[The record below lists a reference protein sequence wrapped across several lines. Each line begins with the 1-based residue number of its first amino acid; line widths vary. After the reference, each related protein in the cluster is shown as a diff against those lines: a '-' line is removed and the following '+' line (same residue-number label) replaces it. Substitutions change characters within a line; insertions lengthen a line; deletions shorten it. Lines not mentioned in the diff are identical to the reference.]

1 MEQTIHTPIA
11 LAEDN
16 PVNRNS
22 FVQKM
27 ELLPEYRLLFTA
39 VNGKE
44 FLDNLKKLSY
54 NNLPKAVFIDLE
66 MPEMNG
72 IQAIA
77 IAKSLYPDIEFI
89 VLTVFDDDTKIFE
102 AIRAG
107 ASGYLLK
114 HASAQN
120 LKDALISVLEF
131 GGVPMS
137 PSIARKA
144 LQLLSDGDKRNQTVD
159 PLPPNITPREKE
171 ILKHMVRGWDA
182 KRIAD
187 ELFISV
193 MTVRKH
199 IANIYQKLHV
209 SSQAQIISVAYQQ
222 KWFKPD

>member
-1 MEQTIHTPIA
+1 MEHIIYTPIA

-16 PVNRNS
+16 PVNKNS
-22 FVQKM
+22 FLQKM
-27 ELLPEYRLLFTA
+27 TLLPEYHLLFTA
-39 VNGKE
+39 VNGKDC
-44 FLDNLKKLSY
+44 LNNLKKLSY
-54 NNLPKAVFIDLE
+54 PNLPKAVFMDLE

-72 IQAIA
+72 IETIA
-77 IAKSLYPDIEFI
+77 IGKSLYPHIEFI

-120 LKDALISVLEF
+120 LKEALISVLEF

-144 LQLLSDGDKRNQTVD
+144 LRLLSDGNASKQPADS
-159 PLPPNITPREKE
+159 LPESITPREKE

-199 IANIYQKLHV
+199 IANIYQKLHLC
-209 SSQAQIISVAYQQ
+209 SQAQVISVAYQQ

>member
-1 MEQTIHTPIA
+1 MEQTIYTPVA

-22 FVQKM
+22 FLQKM
-27 ELLPEYRLLFTA
+27 ALLPEYHLLFTA
-39 VNGKE
+39 ANGKE
-44 FLDNLKKLSY
+44 CLDNLKKLSH
-54 NNLPKAVFIDLE
+54 NSLPKAVFMDLE

-77 IAKSLYPDIEFI
+77 VGKSLYPDIEFI
-89 VLTVFDDDTKIFE
+89 VLTVFDNDTKIFE

-120 LKDALISVLEF
+120 LKEALISVLEF

-144 LQLLSDGDKRNQTVD
+144 LRLLSDGN
-159 PLPPNITPREKE
+159 PPNQPADLLPENITLREKE
-171 ILKHMVRGWDA
+171 ILKHMVKGWDA
-182 KRIAD
+182 KRIAS

-209 SSQAQIISVAYQQ
+209 CSQAQIISVAYQQ
-222 KWFKPD
+222 KWFKSD